1 MKKLLPILFVL
12 IITSC
17 SKEIPSDQLVERNGV
32 SYQVNQENPFTGLTL
47 SYHPNGQL
55 KSRVK
60 YKNGL
65 KDGLTE
71 TFNQNGQILESTNFK
86 ENIENGPFELFHE
99 NGQLQI
105 KGIMN
110 NGLPSDGQLERFYEN
125 GSLESRMNF
134 KDGQQD
140 GPFEIFYET
149 GQIKIKGNVISE
161 VFSGL
166 YESYYENGNKSEV
179 KYFKNNKLDGP
190 YKSYWTNGNLKKE
203 SDYEDDKE
211 SFELK
216 TYWENGEL
224 QKHKF
229 LEGTKEVENDYY
241 KNGQLLSS
249 EYRINGVK
257 EGLYV
262 TYHENG
268 ILKSWD
274 NFKGGEETG
283 TRGKFFNNGELSM
296 IIGKNLNNKK
306 HGWTVF
312 FIKDS
317 EDMME
322 YCYEN
327 GDMKLNR
334 TMCDGLSVS
343 QFSER
348 FKVLVSNN
356 K

>member
-17 SKEIPSDQLVERNGV
+17 SKEIPLDQLVERNGV

-55 KSRVK
+55 ESRVK

-71 TFNQNGQILESTNFK
+71 TFNQNGQILESINFK

-105 KGIMN
+105 EGIYN

-125 GSLESRMNF
+125 GSLESRINF

-140 GPFEIFYET
+140 GPFEIFYKT

-161 VFSGL
+161 VLFGL
-166 YESYYENGNKSEV
+166 YESYHENGNKSEV

-211 SFELK
+211 SVEIK
-216 TYWENGEL
+216 TYYESGEL
-224 QKHKF
+224 QEHNY
-229 LEGTKEVENDYY
+229 LEGVKEVHKKYY
-241 KNGQLLSS
+241 KNGPLLSIQ
-249 EYRINGVK
+249 YKVNGVN
-257 EGLYV
+257 EGPSV
-262 TYHENG
+262 TYYENG
-268 ILKSWD
+268 IVKYWT
-274 NFKGGEETG
+274 NYKGGEKIG
-283 TRGKFFNNGELSM
+283 NNGTFFSNGEP
-296 IIGKNLNNKK
+296 NLIYGGLDGDQ
-306 HGWTVF
+306 HGWTYF
-312 FIKDS
+312 GS
-317 EDMME
+317 EDGSNPIKF
-322 YCYEN
+322 CYEYD
-327 GDMKLNR
+327 DMKLDR
-334 TMCDGLSVS
+334 TVCDGLSID
-343 QFSER
+343 QFIEK

-356 K
+356 Q